1 MTNASGQLIFNV
13 GSNAVTIPSTVMSL
27 SESEA
32 KDEVIENVRTE
43 TTPVRVDTTVDATR
57 EEGRS
62 AEPQIVPAVAQ
73 ETKAESKKETFECS
87 SQTTFENRE
96 RVERAPPTITTVPPP
111 SVSDLTAQ
119 LVGLSSQ
126 NLARFGCA
134 AATETWEVAKR
145 VARLGLEQ
153 VNKQL
158 QRQGVY
164 FDDTEKENAKAILM
178 VLLILVAAIFLLGM
192 GRVPHRL
199 SNHWEFYFTN

>member
-1 MTNASGQLIFNV
+1 MTSASGQLIFNV
-13 GSNAVTIPSTVMSL
+13 GSNAVAIPSTVMSL

-32 KDEVIENVRTE
+32 KESEVIENVRTG
-43 TTPVRVDTTVDATR
+43 TPTDMSRD
-57 EEGRS
+57 EGRNT
-62 AEPQIVPAVAQ
+62 ETQIVTAVPQ
-73 ETKAESKKETFECS
+73 QSKVESKKETFESS
-87 SQTTFENRE
+87 SQTTFENPQNQE
-96 RVERAPPTITTVPPP
+96 RVERATSIITAVPTP
-111 SVSDLTAQ
+111 SVTDLTSQ
-119 LVGLSSQ
+119 LVGLTSQ

-158 QRQGVY
+158 QRQGVH
-164 FDDTEKENAKAILM
+164 FDDTEKDNAKAILM

>member
-1 MTNASGQLIFNV
+1 MTSSSGQLIFNV
-13 GSNAVTIPSTVMSL
+13 GSNAEAIRSTVMSL

-32 KDEVIENVRTE
+32 KESEVIENIRTG
-43 TTPVRVDTTVDATR
+43 TPTDMSRD
-57 EEGRS
+57 EGRNT
-62 AEPQIVPAVAQ
+62 EPQIVTAVPQ
-73 ETKAESKKETFECS
+73 QFKVESKKETFESS
-87 SQTTFENRE
+87 SQTTFENPQNQE
-96 RVERAPPTITTVPPP
+96 RVERTTSIITAVPTP
-111 SVSDLTAQ
+111 SVTALTAQ
-119 LVGLSSQ
+119 LVGLTSQ
-126 NLARFGCA
+126 NLARVGCA

-164 FDDTEKENAKAILM
+164 FDDTEKDNAKAILM

-192 GRVPHRL
+192 GRVPQRL